1 MGARPAARVDRDC
14 VHNLSVNSCLKTAK
28 SDVGSLMVTASR
40 RTTGPMNR
48 ERIQAGAHFLV
59 QSFGERYCP
68 ALCFDES
75 QVAIIRSDA
84 RDQSAHKW
92 RGAGGGLRNQRPFQ
106 EFGHPSPRKIGNGEV
121 LTCC

>member
-28 SDVGSLMVTASR
+28 SDVGSLMVTTSR

-92 RGAGGGLRNQRPFQ
+92 RGAGRELRKQGLFPEVGPASRR
-106 EFGHPSPRKIGNGEV
+106 HIGDDGV
-121 LTCC
+121 LTRG